1 VELSENVFRMAVE
14 MGCFRMGQWA
24 PQRPMDSEGK
34 TPFAPRMPKSQ
45 SVGFDLLRRTE
56 REEGTL
62 AVSDRAVG
70 PGQQR
75 PSPQWGVAGASCN
88 TRSGCDEAHVRSVL
102 GVHISLGRQAAA
114 AWRADSSATGRPP
127 GTNSGIESDT
137 AELERQWKTQRG
149 WNRSGERPSPPWG
162 VLDLS
167 ATSSRGEMGAGGTRG
182 CAVPMGWR
190 APQGGMAPSKWNHDA
205 KMVAR
210 ATGRLTNWYPQV
222 SEALGEARQEN
233 AAMPKKPGTSAW
245 ADQSL
250 KKITEQRESEMPEM
264 LVAKQKATLDARD
277 GKAERAAQRK
287 ESLQLREAEEVRS
300 VQESLQT
307 LSLDPQ
313 WNAKAQAWSADGA
326 LLEKIS
332 VCANQMVVKFK
343 RDDDQGVV
351 FMIAAAL
358 TAGKG
363 LRSAAI
369 RALETKTGP
378 PYALLMEPVT
388 SGEVQ
393 PTALS
398 GELAREYPGTTLV
411 PGSSRKMGADGK
423 MPEAPAP
430 RTGRNQVVPFP
441 QVPGRGTYVTR
452 SEGVSQGLLK
462 RRAHGPYP
470 CGSTASGI
478 GV

>member
-1 VELSENVFRMAVE
+1 M
-14 MGCFRMGQWA
+14 
-24 PQRPMDSEGK
+24 
-34 TPFAPRMPKSQ
+34 
-45 SVGFDLLRRTE
+45 
-56 REEGTL
+56 L
-62 AVSDRAVG
+62 A
-70 PGQQR
+70 
-75 PSPQWGVAGASCN
+75 
-88 TRSGCDEAHVRSVL
+88 
-102 GVHISLGRQAAA
+102 
-114 AWRADSSATGRPP
+114 
-127 GTNSGIESDT
+127 
-137 AELERQWKTQRG
+137 
-149 WNRSGERPSPPWG
+149 
-162 VLDLS
+162 
-167 ATSSRGEMGAGGTRG
+167 
-182 CAVPMGWR
+182 
-190 APQGGMAPSKWNHDA
+190 
-205 KMVAR
+205 
-210 ATGRLTNWYPQV
+210 
-222 SEALGEARQEN
+222 
-233 AAMPKKPGTSAW
+233 
-245 ADQSL
+245 
-250 KKITEQRESEMPEM
+250 
-264 LVAKQKATLDARD
+264 
-277 GKAERAAQRK
+277 
-287 ESLQLREAEEVRS
+287 
-300 VQESLQT
+300 
-307 LSLDPQ
+307 LDPH
-313 WNAKAQAWSADGA
+313 WSSKAQAWSTDGA
-326 LLEKIS
+326 LLEKIIA
-332 VCANQMVVKFK
+332 CANQMGVKFK
-343 RDDDQGVV
+343 RDEAQGVV
-351 FMIAAAL
+351 FMISAAL